1 MSCGGRFSGGERSG
15 AEGRG
20 RGGVGG
26 ERREREGE
34 RERWGE
40 REWEERGRGKGSRRE
55 RTSEEATAK
64 RNRDSEEARRM
75 PMRRVLCPW
84 VRVGLQRT
92 DKGGDTERCGSPVAL
107 GANAARAW
115 RDRAHPCRSTAM
127 CSIPKIE
134 G

>member
-1 MSCGGRFSGGERSG
+1 MEESG
-15 AEGRG
+15 AERRVGRG
-20 RGGVGG
+20 VGWVV
-26 ERREREGE
+26 RGE
-34 RERWGE
+34 RERE
-40 REWEERGRGKGSRRE
+40 RGRDGGRERVCVRERGRGKGSRRE

-92 DKGGDTERCGSPVAL
+92 DKGGDTQRCGSPVAL

-127 CSIPKIE
+127 CSIPEIE